1 MTDPGNNYGRSRV
14 SPNLDRLFSSKHTPS
29 RELLTAL
36 DIEDLQ
42 VLRRAAR
49 GEVHPERR
57 VQALA
62 ALAFIQDPEGCEVA
76 GDVLA
81 NDEEEP
87 ALRAVA
93 ASNLGL
99 CPPEVAEQRLIA
111 GLYVSDEVVLV
122 KVIKA
127 LGQIGSESGLA
138 ALDQLSGVGADF
150 VDKQLRLAKALISY
164 RLGLDRDILP
174 FVEGARR

>member
-1 MTDPGNNYGRSRV
+1 MIEPGNNERHSRI
-14 SPNLDRLFSSKHTPS
+14 SPNLNRLFSSKHTLP

-36 DIEDLQ
+36 DTEDLQ
-42 VLRRAAR
+42 VLRQAAR
-49 GEVHPERR
+49 GAMLPERR

-81 NDEEEP
+81 NDQEEP
-87 ALRAVA
+87 ILRAVA

-99 CPPEVAEQRLIA
+99 CPPEVSEQRLIA
-111 GLYVSDEVVLV
+111 GLSVSDEVVRV

-127 LGQIGSESGLA
+127 LGQIGSERGLA

-164 RLGLDRDILP
+164 RLGLDRDTY
-174 FVEGARR
+174 